1 MNTKQLNPGAR
12 GEHNAGK
19 AAAFDQEI
27 KRNLQQP
34 GLQLQPPSVDKDG
47 KTTAITN
54 DFPARFV
61 AKDGYDDTYALK
73 SEQLARETN
82 LYGVRPQVHMEIT
95 KEDLDY
101 AERKR
106 QASNYVA
113 YKQWLMSAIDMSDP
127 VRGKKGPKAQK
138 KITKK

>member
-34 GLQLQPPSVDKDG
+34 GIQLQPAVSGKDG
-47 KTTAITN
+47 KPPTN
-54 DFPARFV
+54 DFPARFI

-73 SEQLARETN
+73 NEQLSQSTN
-82 LYGVRPQVHMEIT
+82 LYGVAPQVHMEIT

-127 VRGKKGPKAQK
+127 VRGKKGPKAKK
-138 KITKK
+138 KIAKK